1 MSPVIICVFFTST
14 TLMEGKSLEEAK
26 AKIKKVSCARWYCL
40 LKCAEARSCLQS
52 WGPTYKAAL
61 GVWAPVQ
68 ALNFAVVPVNLR
80 LLFV

>member
-1 MSPVIICVFFTST
+1 V
-14 TLMEGKSLEEAK
+14 
-26 AKIKKVSCARWYCL
+26 
-40 LKCAEARSCLQS
+40 LKRALASQS